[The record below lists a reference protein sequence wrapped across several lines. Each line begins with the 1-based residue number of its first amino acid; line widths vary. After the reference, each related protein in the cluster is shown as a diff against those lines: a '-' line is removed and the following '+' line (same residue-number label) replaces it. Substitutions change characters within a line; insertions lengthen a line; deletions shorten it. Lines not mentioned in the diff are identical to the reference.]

1 MKLNLKA
8 TASAFALT
16 ALIAFG
22 TAASLAT
29 NPGRTANNVNNVTP
43 PADSNA
49 QSIASAPL
57 PQDLTVTP
65 NLKMDVYAG
74 ALPGGA
80 QAIHAVFITTEKK
93 KVDVPLLSASLT
105 TANIN
110 ANFNANNAANLEA
123 TAAPA
128 PDIAPA
134 TTNLNAATAEAANA
148 TVHSIALTPKTEIAM
163 AATRDATTDAANNAT
178 ATALTPTNEVA
189 LASNN
194 APTNAATNEAN
205 IGKSN
210 ALTATTGAGNAN
222 TRSELAGLNPDNRAT
237 AANINQSDHVSSLYL
252 SASLK
257 SEDTT
262 IGNTGN
268 TFTNTAGSS
277 VIS

>member
-110 ANFNANNAANLEA
+110 ANFNANNAATLEA

-163 AATRDATTDAANNAT
+163 AATNDATTDAANNAT

-194 APTNAATNEAN
+194 APTNEAN
-205 IGKSN
+205 IGNSN
-210 ALTATTGAGNAN
+210 ALTVTTGAGNAN

-257 SEDTT
+257 SEDAT